1 LLREE
6 YSKLE
11 MEEGLYLAFSREI
24 SERLAHVGDKWPKN
38 MPADKKPWLRPFEF
52 IKLGEQAG

>member
-52 IKLGEQAG
+52 IKLG